1 MKKDWIVAL
10 ALVLAFSFTFAG
22 TGLAKSDHDGK
33 ESPQANAPARGN
45 GNGQHD
51 EGDRGNGQQHD
62 DGDRGNGQRNG
73 GDKDNDR
80 RNGSEDGKNNDDNRN
95 GKPKPNGNG
104 PSVTGDTY
112 GSQAKRVPFGL
123 LNAFGHVQ
131 GKHASD
137 VIADKLRERYGIT
150 DLVYGLYITG
160 KGRGVTA
167 HVYGV
172 TGGVY
177 GSVYGG
183 VPVTG
188 SVYAPG
194 GAGTVTG
201 EVYGE
206 ALTREELL
214 AYADAL
220 RDALRNLKQ
229 SAERADEA
237 LEQLAEIY
245 EEEGELD
252 QAIEAQQDAIKEN
265 VGNLKRYN
273 KLGKLFEKRGD
284 HAIKGY
290 VNGERVD
297 FEVQPLIENGSTL
310 VPFRAISAALRA
322 TVDWNEAERTVT
334 VAKNGV
340 VIKLVIGSNIATIN
354 GEEAKLETAAT
365 IVDGSTVVPV
375 RFIGEAFKADV
386 QWDDETK
393 SFVVNEF

>member
-1 MKKDWIVAL
+1 MRKDWIVAL

-33 ESPQANAPARGN
+33 ESPQTNAPSRGN

-51 EGDRGNGQQHD
+51 DGGRGNGQ
-62 DGDRGNGQRNG
+62 GNGGN
-73 GDKDNDR
+73 KDNDR
-80 RNGSEDGKNNDDNRN
+80 RSGNEGGKNNEDNR
-95 GKPKPNGNG
+95 GKPETRGG
-104 PSVTGDTY
+104 ISVTGDTY
-112 GSQAKRVPFGL
+112 GAPVKSVPFGL

-137 VIADKLRERYGIT
+137 VIEGKLRERYGIT
-150 DLVYGLYITG
+150 DLVYGLYLKG
-160 KGRGVTA
+160 KGHGVTVY
-167 HVYGV
+167 VYGV

-177 GSVYGG
+177 GSVYA
-183 VPVTG
+183 
-188 SVYAPG
+188 SG

-201 EVYGE
+201 DVYGE
-206 ALTREELL
+206 TLTREELL

-229 SAERADEA
+229 SAELADEA

-245 EEEGELD
+245 EGEGALD

-265 VGNLKRYN
+265 ISNLKHYN
-273 KLGKLFEKRGD
+273 KLGKLFEKSGD

-297 FEVQPLIENGSTL
+297 FEVQPLIRNGSTL

-340 VIKLVIGSNIATIN
+340 VIKLVIGSDIATIN
-354 GEEAKLETAAT
+354 GEEVKLETAAA

-375 RFIGEAFKADV
+375 RFIGEAFDADV
-386 QWDDETK
+386 QWDEETK
-393 SFVVNEF
+393 SFIVNES